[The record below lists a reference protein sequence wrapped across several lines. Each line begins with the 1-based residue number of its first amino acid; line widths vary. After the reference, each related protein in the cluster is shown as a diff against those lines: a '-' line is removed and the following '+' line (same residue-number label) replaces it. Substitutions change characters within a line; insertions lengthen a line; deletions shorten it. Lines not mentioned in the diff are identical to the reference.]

1 MKVTV
6 VTAVAVI
13 SLVLVLLAYASSSSL
28 SRPTG
33 PRFAVINTLGWH
45 YECMG
50 HVLEYMRDRGIAVD
64 VYTLCD
70 GKDGGW
76 IDMYA
81 RLGLA
86 ARALPVS
93 RFRDRCPYEHVFA
106 MNGVDLDA
114 IPDDTPATCIA
125 HTASCRFPRATR
137 QLHLRPLPLSM
148 TDWVIPVYRMCTAE
162 QKVAALSRR
171 TSVALI
177 GFSWSFHS
185 VAQLRAIFADFD
197 SVDFHVV
204 SRRVSRELGSAP
216 NVTLHEDAGTN
227 EMMSVVMKAHYVAA
241 PLGGVFDH
249 GGLSGCVPLAFS
261 TGTPLIISAIQ
272 NDSLLFDSA
281 LVVDGGVVS
290 SLQRTKA
297 GAVRAVMAERDRLS
311 SHRDAVYAGILAG
324 AIPKVRFCTAP
335 FERGALPSALSSI
348 LETERAR
355 SPDYEVRYYDDAA
368 RDAFVRCHFPQFL
381 PHYRNLIPG
390 AYQADLWRLMVVYT
404 HGGVYA
410 DIATRFAVPLSS
422 FVRPTDRLLMC
433 VDTPTDPAGI
443 FNAFIAAR
451 PAHPAIRLAIE
462 RIVLTRLEP
471 RDKGAFTLDIAGPQA
486 LGRAMRMFLYGVD
499 DGRPFVPGDYGAYR
513 LFDYRVPEM
522 RDDRGAVV
530 VSTFKFDGY
539 YGAMYDARGVRHYY
553 PLWHESCVFRDRSEP
568 SCDRSAR

>member
-1 MKVTV
+1 
-6 VTAVAVI
+6 
-13 SLVLVLLAYASSSSL
+13 
-28 SRPTG
+28 
-33 PRFAVINTLGWH
+33 
-45 YECMG
+45 
-50 HVLEYMRDRGIAVD
+50 
-64 VYTLCD
+64 VY
-70 GKDGGW
+70 
-76 IDMYA
+76 
-81 RLGLA
+81 
-86 ARALPVS
+86 S
-93 RFRDRCPYEHVFA
+93 
-106 MNGVDLDA
+106 
-114 IPDDTPATCIA
+114 
-125 HTASCRFPRATR
+125 
-137 QLHLRPLPLSM
+137 
-148 TDWVIPVYRMCTAE
+148 
-162 QKVAALSRR
+162 
-171 TSVALI
+171 
-177 GFSWSFHS
+177 
-185 VAQLRAIFADFD
+185 
-197 SVDFHVV
+197 
-204 SRRVSRELGSAP
+204 
-216 NVTLHEDAGTN
+216 
-227 EMMSVVMKAHYVAA
+227 
-241 PLGGVFDH
+241 
-249 GGLSGCVPLAFS
+249 
-261 TGTPLIISAIQ
+261 
-272 NDSLLFDSA
+272 
-281 LVVDGGVVS
+281 
-290 SLQRTKA
+290 
-297 GAVRAVMAERDRLS
+297 
-311 SHRDAVYAGILAG
+311 GILAD

-471 RDKGAFTLDIAGPQA
+471 QA
-486 LGRAMRMFLYGVD
+486 LGRAMRLFLYGVD

-568 SCDRSAR
+568 SCERSAR